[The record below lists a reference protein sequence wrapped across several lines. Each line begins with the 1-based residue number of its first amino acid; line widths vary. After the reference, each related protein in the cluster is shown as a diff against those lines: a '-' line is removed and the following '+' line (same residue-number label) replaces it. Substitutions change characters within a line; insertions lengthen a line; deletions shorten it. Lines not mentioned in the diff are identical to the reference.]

1 MRAPMGCSA
10 AVVLPVDQMLVLSVE
25 TARATADALKNCAE
39 EISASGKSALKI
51 CRMVSNGLSALAT
64 TSNYVEQK
72 TGLSLKQWA
81 GFVNSAGIEMEE
93 YLAQLGKV
101 VDLARRNEAAPA
113 EEIPSE
119 QLQK

>member
-1 MRAPMGCSA
+1 
-10 AVVLPVDQMLVLSVE
+10 
-25 TARATADALKNCAE
+25 
-39 EISASGKSALKI
+39 
-51 CRMVSNGLSALAT
+51 
-64 TSNYVEQK
+64 

-119 QLQK
+119 QLQKDKKIIENMQFRTRPVRPIISRLPRLSQVLDSILEPKSKDDLLKPLLAPILEIRNRITQLGGHVGWLSDHI